1 MTYLI
6 KFIALH
12 RQGIPHIDVSNKIL
26 IMLWENDII
35 NTSSLVEKIGKL
47 HNCFIE
53 KLNIIFF
60 VKSYTKNLYKFLAYL
75 FRKSILLFF
84 KWCNAKHFK

>member
-6 KFIALH
+6 KLIALH

-35 NTSSLVEKIGKL
+35 NISSLVEKIGRL
-47 HNCFIE
+47 HNFFIE
-53 KLNIIFF
+53 KLNMSF

-75 FRKSILLFF
+75 FRKSIIIF
-84 KWCNAKHFK
+84 